1 MMALFGK
8 GKGLPQSCIL
18 EEGKLGDI
26 TYTFYPVLYHSQNL
40 AYDIAPQSVGGAN
53 EFGYPYTGGLGGGID
68 WVQRY
73 GSTSY
78 FAFHPGQSELNLKLG
93 KFVTSL
99 STQNYSVGPSVFN
112 PIILSRQGGGFPHI
126 RIGSEPLNLK
136 IKEVGLGKFEA
147 NFLVGYL
154 KESDYFDNDAN
165 NDNSYFNGLF
175 LAYTPPFLK
184 NLTLGFNKALYKQT
198 QRFSAEDLISVIKVL
213 DTIGPNDQFDQLA
226 SATVEWKF
234 PEAGFRAYAEF
245 AYNDFSG
252 AYKWI
257 EPEHSR
263 AYTIGFEKLTSLKNG
278 DFFNIIYE
286 HTNLS
291 RNHTYMWRAEP
302 TFYIHSVN
310 LQGYTNQGQLLGAG
324 IGPGSNSDMLS
335 IKYNHKA
342 QTYGIGAQRIEN
354 NKDYFVVNIQDRR
367 MHHVEYSF
375 GSFYQVDLEKF
386 LVSFELIYSKDHNRY
401 YVLSNHQRNLYT
413 SLQLTYKLN

>member
-1 MMALFGK
+1 
-8 GKGLPQSCIL
+8 
-18 EEGKLGDI
+18 
-26 TYTFYPVLYHSQNL
+26 
-40 AYDIAPQSVGGAN
+40 
-53 EFGYPYTGGLGGGID
+53 
-68 WVQRY
+68 
-73 GSTSY
+73 
-78 FAFHPGQSELNLKLG
+78 
-93 KFVTSL
+93 
-99 STQNYSVGPSVFN
+99 
-112 PIILSRQGGGFPHI
+112 
-126 RIGSEPLNLK
+126 
-136 IKEVGLGKFEA
+136 
-147 NFLVGYL
+147 
-154 KESDYFDNDAN
+154 
-165 NDNSYFNGLF
+165 
-175 LAYTPPFLK
+175 
-184 NLTLGFNKALYKQT
+184 
-198 QRFSAEDLISVIKVL
+198 
-213 DTIGPNDQFDQLA
+213 
-226 SATVEWKF
+226 
-234 PEAGFRAYAEF
+234 
-245 AYNDFSG
+245 
-252 AYKWI
+252 
-257 EPEHSR
+257 
-263 AYTIGFEKLTSLKNG
+263 LTSLKNG